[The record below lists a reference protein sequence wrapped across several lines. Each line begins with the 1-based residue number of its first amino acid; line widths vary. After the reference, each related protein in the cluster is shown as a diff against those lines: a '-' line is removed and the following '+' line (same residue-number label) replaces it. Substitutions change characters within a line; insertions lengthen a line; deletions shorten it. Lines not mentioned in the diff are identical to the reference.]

1 MKRFWK
7 IAEAVPQDGASAV
20 QLDGK
25 PLRTP
30 MRDPLVVPTEALA
43 GAIAEEWNSV
53 GEQIHP
59 FRMVLTGLA
68 NAAIDRVRPDPAAFA
83 AGLAK
88 YARADLTCY
97 RAEHPPGLV
106 ALQAQS
112 WDPLLAWARRRFDVD
127 FRITNGIMHVDQPEA
142 TIRRLGHAAAS
153 LDEFRLAGLSPL
165 VTIGGSLIAAL
176 AVLEW
181 EVPPDEA
188 WNAVTIDE
196 RWQFDQWGTD
206 AEAEERLENR
216 RADFLAAARFL
227 ELLSG

>member
-7 IAEAVPQDGASAV
+7 IAEVVPQNGASAV

-25 PLRTP
+25 PLKTP

-53 GEQIHP
+53 GEQIDPH
-59 FRMVLTGLA
+59 RMVLTGLA
-68 NAAIDRVRPDPAAFA
+68 NAAIDRVRPDSSAFA
-83 AGLAK
+83 AGLVK
-88 YARADLTCY
+88 YAEADLVCY
-97 RAEHPPGLV
+97 RAEGPRELV
-106 ALQAQS
+106 AKQAQS
-112 WDPLLAWARRRFDVD
+112 WDPLLAWARDRFDAD

-142 TIRRLGHAAAS
+142 TVHRLGQAVDS
-153 LDEFRLAGLSPL
+153 LDEFRLAALSPL

-176 AVLEW
+176 AVLEG

-188 WNAVTIDE
+188 WNAVTVDE
-196 RWQFDQWGTD
+196 RWQIDQWGTD

-216 RADFLAAARFL
+216 RRDFLAAAAFL
-227 ELLSG
+227 ELLSN